1 MPQFLKEQKMRFD
14 MSISETELL
23 LKGYGLTTAE
33 FFYRMPD
40 FQNVLNTFVWQDYDV
55 APDHPKLFK
64 FIDLEFV
71 DCGQFLDLFAGE
83 LLYPPLP
90 FASAGQNLSFYCI

>member
-1 MPQFLKEQKMRFD
+1 
-14 MSISETELL
+14 MSASETELL

-40 FQNVLNTFVWQDYDV
+40 FQNVLNTYVWQEYDT

-64 FIDLEFV
+64 FIEFWQDTLDGPLHSV
-71 DCGQFLDLFAGE
+71 RFVHRKELACGEYRNITGE
-83 LLYPPLP
+83 FTLH
-90 FASAGQNLSFYCI
+90 